1 MRVSPY
7 VAIVIGSK
15 NMLMKVYEISAAKGI
30 RTIDEIRYEYELGK
44 EAYFTRKITFA
55 QIEEICSV
63 LEQFQQRMKE
73 YDVTEFHCY
82 ATSAIRNAK
91 NQVSVLN
98 QIKVFFKSS
107 W

>member
-63 LEQFQQRMKE
+63 LEQFQQRMTLQNFIVMQQVRFEMLK
-73 YDVTEFHCY
+73 
-82 ATSAIRNAK
+82 IRY
-91 NQVSVLN
+91 L
-98 QIKVFFKSS
+98 F
-107 W
+107 

>member
-1 MRVSPY
+1 MRFVM
-7 VAIVIGSK
+7 
-15 NMLMKVYEISAAKGI
+15 NMNLEKKRILQERS
-30 RTIDEIRYEYELGK
+30 LLS
-44 EAYFTRKITFA
+44 

-91 NQVSVLN
+91 NTGICSE
-98 QIKVFFKSS
+98 SD
-107 W
+107 